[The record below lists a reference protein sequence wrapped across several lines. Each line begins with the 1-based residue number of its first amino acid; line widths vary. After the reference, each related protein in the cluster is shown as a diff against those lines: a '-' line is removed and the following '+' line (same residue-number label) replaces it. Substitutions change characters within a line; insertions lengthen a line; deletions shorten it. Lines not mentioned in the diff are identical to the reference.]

1 MSLARPSKRLVAG
14 GYQFFFD
21 RYALASHGMKLA
33 GMQMRSDGREAV
45 GYLFSKGPHVFCG
58 AHVVHYILDGDA
70 FLDAMEKYDEM
81 GILVP
86 TGADAEGAM
95 AQAYHA
101 YQMPRHRVNIRSL
114 LGPMRSRLKGP
125 WVNVVLSEEAEAA
138 GGDPHLRAVWRSISR
153 DFRNDAVAKA
163 NSAQRVTVPTWFA
176 AYWADRVAV
185 SKATRGRPH
194 RPPPRSRTPRL
205 PVRFRL

>member
-1 MSLARPSKRLVAG
+1 MGLARPSKRLVAG

-21 RYALASHGMKLA
+21 RYALAARGMKLA

-45 GYLFSKGPHVFCG
+45 GYLFSKAAHVFCG
-58 AHVVHYILDGDA
+58 VHAVHYVLDGDA
-70 FLDAMEKYDEM
+70 FLDAMEQYDGM
-81 GILVP
+81 GVLVP

-95 AQAYHA
+95 AREYHA
-101 YQMPRHRVNIRSL
+101 YQIPGHRISLRLL

-125 WVNVVLSEEAEAA
+125 WVNVVLAEEAE
-138 GGDPHLRAVWRSISR
+138 GDPRLRAVWQSIVR

-163 NSAQRVTVPTWFA
+163 NSAQRITVPTWFA
-176 AYWADRVAV
+176 AYWVDRIAVARV
-185 SKATRGRPH
+185 TRGRPR
-194 RPPPRSRTPRL
+194 RPPARSRVHRL

>member
-1 MSLARPSKRLVAG
+1 MARPSKRLVAG

-21 RYALASHGMKLA
+21 RYALASQGMKLV

-45 GYLFSKGPHVFCG
+45 GHLFSKA
-58 AHVVHYILDGDA
+58 AHVYCGVHAIHHVLDGDA
-70 FLDAMEKYDEM
+70 FLDAMEQYDGI

-95 AQAYHA
+95 ARAYHA
-101 YQMPRHRVNIRSL
+101 YQIPRYRTSLRSL

-125 WVNVVLSEEAEAA
+125 WVNVVLAEEAE
-138 GGDPHLRAVWRSISR
+138 GDPRLRAIWRNVVR

-163 NSAQRVTVPTWFA
+163 NSAQRITVPAWFA
-176 AYWADRVAV
+176 AYWVDRIA
-185 SKATRGRPH
+185 AARMTQGRPR
-194 RPPPRSRTPRL
+194 RPPPRSRVPRL